1 MGGAVGPWGRQ
12 ANHGGIWEEE
22 KEEKTADTD
31 CQYSGK
37 NESQSP
43 VTVGKGSCHQSSK
56 YVAKTGV
63 GVPHSHDEPALALA
77 EPVCHHRDHPGPASG
92 LHETS
97 EHLDG
102 DEVPDGVHPKR
113 LGQAKHKGGEPREE
127 HAGGE
132 KEAKVNTFR
141 HKAAGEHADGVR
153 DQVGGVEQT
162 QDRVGV
168 LLLLLVQL
176 GHPRPARLSCGAV
189 QEPGTVLHNG
199 EGLPRGV
206 VSCVGDEGENENGE
220 TIEELF
226 AGTATALRRLVEECH
241 PGRHPLVVLKS
252 QRVGQCWHDDGGDV
266 GGGDDALARAGTGGV
281 KHTAGSR
288 WTDAPTH
295 VRLLFHLPSRP
306 CAKKNLNC

>member
-1 MGGAVGPWGRQ
+1 MGGSVGPGGRQ

-22 KEEKTADTD
+22 KEEETADTD

-56 YVAKTGV
+56 YVTKTGV
-63 GVPHSHDEPALALA
+63 GVPHSHDEATLALA
-77 EPVCHHRDHPGPASG
+77 EPVRHNCDHPGPASG
-92 LHETS
+92 LDDAG

-113 LGQAKHKGGEPREE
+113 LGQAEHEGGEAGEE

-176 GHPRPARLSCGAV
+176 GHPRLARLPCGAV
-189 QEPGTVLHNG
+189 
-199 EGLPRGV
+199 
-206 VSCVGDEGENENGE
+206 
-220 TIEELF
+220 
-226 AGTATALRRLVEECH
+226 
-241 PGRHPLVVLKS
+241 
-252 QRVGQCWHDDGGDV
+252 
-266 GGGDDALARAGTGGV
+266 
-281 KHTAGSR
+281 
-288 WTDAPTH
+288 
-295 VRLLFHLPSRP
+295 
-306 CAKKNLNC
+306 